1 MFYSKLK
8 LKFLVSTIVCFFA
21 LTNSAYSQPNSAF
34 WYWLPPGGGP
44 GGQVLIGMTDPST
57 AIPGI
62 GTPTKLAIGG
72 GHVSGNEGLYNI
84 YAREGRLVF
93 GRAWNMPNTNYESYG
108 FGQYALVLGME
119 GSVGINKYA
128 PNPLNN
134 NVPNVMLDVTGYI
147 RSSLGYLTGSDNR
160 YKRNIKPLSNIEK
173 LFKLNAV
180 QYNPSGEATAEQ
192 LEIFKKENKD
202 KMLERDYEAIIESM
216 EKQIIAKNSDNS
228 LHFGFIAQE
237 LREVFP
243 NLVSEDGDGF
253 LSVNYTELIPVLVDV
268 VKEQQKQINYL
279 LGKGKGIEQID
290 AITND
295 AMLYQNNPNPFSEKT
310 EIKFYVPENSSNAF
324 ICIYDM
330 TGSEL
335 MKLNVTKGH
344 SSVTISGSQ
353 LKAGMYLYSLIVDG
367 KEIDTKRMILT
378 NN

>member
-1 MFYSKLK
+1 VY
-8 LKFLVSTIVCFFA
+8 
-21 LTNSAYSQPNSAF
+21 
-34 WYWLPPGGGP
+34 
-44 GGQVLIGMTDPST
+44 
-57 AIPGI
+57 
-62 GTPTKLAIGG
+62 
-72 GHVSGNEGLYNI
+72 
-84 YAREGRLVF
+84 
-93 GRAWNMPNTNYESYG
+93 
-108 FGQYALVLGME
+108 
-119 GSVGINKYA
+119 
-128 PNPLNN
+128 
-134 NVPNVMLDVTGYI
+134 
-147 RSSLGYLTGSDNR
+147 
-160 YKRNIKPLSNIEK
+160 
-173 LFKLNAV
+173 
-180 QYNPSGEATAEQ
+180 
-192 LEIFKKENKD
+192 
-202 KMLERDYEAIIESM
+202 
-216 EKQIIAKNSDNS
+216 
-228 LHFGFIAQE
+228 
-237 LREVFP
+237 
-243 NLVSEDGDGF
+243 
-253 LSVNYTELIPVLVDV
+253 NYTELIPVLVDV